1 MRWVDM
7 KFMTNENHTF
17 YHTRCSSLGHFDA
30 IISFLRFSHWFLENE
45 SILVDILVANPCAS
59 SLKSPFLDPP
69 HIKSWISSKPGSIS
83 SCWNIL
89 EDVISMVHLNYM
101 RRLLTSINH
110 SLNNLLTLTPT
121 ITNVLPL
128 LIKMEF
134 FFEQSNL
141 EEEITLAPREVMQI
155 KRLSFY
161 HVK

>member
-1 MRWVDM
+1 
-7 KFMTNENHTF
+7 
-17 YHTRCSSLGHFDA
+17 
-30 IISFLRFSHWFLENE
+30 
-45 SILVDILVANPCAS
+45 
-59 SLKSPFLDPP
+59 
-69 HIKSWISSKPGSIS
+69 
-83 SCWNIL
+83 
-89 EDVISMVHLNYM
+89 M